1 MKEIDFT
8 NCKPYPKVYGGA
20 NGSKR
25 AIEYKNEL
33 YMLKFPPNQRQIT
46 IFLILIAVLANT

>member
-1 MKEIDFT
+1 MKEINFT

-33 YMLKFPPNQRQIT
+33 
-46 IFLILIAVLANT
+46 